1 MGKGS
6 GILVAVYFILALYFI
21 NGALSFIALPEF
33 FAKADKW
40 ILLIGGIFLILGGVN
55 SMRMKR
61 YRGY

>member
-1 MGKGS
+1 MGKGR
-6 GILVAVYFILALYFI
+6 GIFVAVYFILALYFV
-21 NGALSFIALPEF
+21 NGALNFINLPGF

-61 YRGY
+61 YKGY